1 MRFLA
6 SVLVVVF
13 GLPAGAE
20 APKTSLVPP
29 DRPATLTDAQDLVL
43 SLSTMS
49 PHRSTRPPTRPEG
62 LLKKAMAQRDRRR
75 RGGGLCGDPDI
86 LGEMIPDVPGRI
98 AGCGITDA
106 VNVRALGGVAL
117 SQAAKM
123 NCASARVLSGWV
135 RGGLRKAVGRTGG
148 GVAGLKVAAHY
159 SCRTRNHQSGAP
171 ISEHGKGNAID
182 ISEVR
187 LQNGDTLNVLRDWGG
202 GKKGQVLRKVRDSAC
217 GPFGTVLGPGS
228 DGFHRDHFHFDTARW
243 GSGPVC
249 R

>member
-1 MRFLA
+1 MRILV
-6 SVLVVVF
+6 SVLVIVF
-13 GLPAGAE
+13 GFPAGAE
-20 APKTSLVPP
+20 APGTSLVPP
-29 DRPATLTDAQDLVL
+29 MRPASLMQGQDLML

-49 PHRSTRPPTRPEG
+49 PQRSPRPVTRPEG

-75 RGGGLCGDPDI
+75 RGGGLCGDPHI
-86 LGEMIPDVPGRI
+86 QGEMIPDVPGRI

-106 VNVRALGGVAL
+106 VKVRAVGGVGL
-117 SQAAKM
+117 SQAAMM

-148 GVAGLKVAAHY
+148 GVVGLKVAAHY
-159 SCRTRNHQSGAP
+159 ACRTRNHQRGAP
-171 ISEHGKGNAID
+171 VSEHGKGNAID

-202 GKKGQVLRKVRDSAC
+202 GTKGRVLRKVRDSGC